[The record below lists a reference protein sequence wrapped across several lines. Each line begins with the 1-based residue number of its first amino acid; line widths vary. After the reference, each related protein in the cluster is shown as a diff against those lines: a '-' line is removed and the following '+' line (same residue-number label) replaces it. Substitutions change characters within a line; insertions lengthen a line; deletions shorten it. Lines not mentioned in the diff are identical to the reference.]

1 MQNRCRDRADGHAWH
16 REVAVIENDAAD
28 RRLRR
33 IARRASR
40 SSERSRES
48 LVSWEVSLNQVVRV
62 SFLHSQ
68 RERRSGPAV
77 RVGDHGDAFLAV
89 QAPAP
94 FSYCERDR
102 HLPEAV
108 VAVIDYDGDERLWQW
123 LPDGRDLTVVRI
135 DNDLPGS
142 ALRSTACEDRRPLEP
157 HRIRL
162 ACVAASARAVAKRPR
177 RLRMSFRVGR
187 RENRRWWRGRAG
199 RHQTVV

>member
-77 RVGDHGDAFLAV
+77 RVADNGDALLAV
-89 QAPAP
+89 EAAA
-94 FSYCERDR
+94 SLRHRKRDR
-102 HLPEAV
+102 HLTEAV
-108 VAVIDYDGDERLWQW
+108 VAVINHDGDERLWQW

-135 DNDLPGS
+135 HYDLSGS
-142 ALRSTACEDRRPLEP
+142 ALR
-157 HRIRL
+157 
-162 ACVAASARAVAKRPR
+162 
-177 RLRMSFRVGR
+177 
-187 RENRRWWRGRAG
+187 
-199 RHQTVV
+199 